1 VLAFRPLR
9 KQALLALVLTFAPLV
24 PEVSEALPLGFGRNQ
39 GDLTYKE
46 IQTPN
51 FFIYHDARTPHE
63 GQLVLESLESA
74 RPKLE
79 EWLQVKRSDPLKVI
93 LSSTTSNPSFA
104 NFITDAVELQ
114 TLGRGGR
121 DLAWHEYTHSSM
133 YRHLDNIFGPAGS
146 IIHLPWMPAWW
157 IEGLAEA
164 LSVSNGSDLQYG
176 IERYYA
182 LHGNWPSYDKLH
194 ALYDGSRFSTIGYA
208 ISGAFVSYI
217 LKTYDATRL
226 PQVMRDFYDYSM
238 PWWWAWTFVP
248 FNGFMPMDRALEN
261 YSGKNGEQLY
271 EEYKA
276 AATKYWK
283 SQRDL
288 AFYRYTSKGLELK
301 PHDTLPASTPGLG
314 LPGEA
319 ITFNSTFSFQ
329 SRGDKLM
336 FVQRDG
342 GDLFEAEVLWKN
354 DIAQDYKRGMS
365 LPDNALTV
373 RLIRKNYLLFTSGEV
388 NDNLDPK
395 RTLWIQ
401 KGEVKA
407 PIMTRPAYISQLFMS
422 DDKLVWFEEFLEKN
436 QLCWAP
442 RQLVEKGQR
451 LKNSDIRCPLVATY
465 PQSLNVLG
473 YRAAG
478 DNDTM
483 IEVWLNRAEETLYGD
498 RHQILR
504 WSPEDGRLR
513 DLPQNLR
520 GKPISVAFN
529 TRDTWLA
536 LADRSHHFLR
546 RLDKEGRC
554 IEERDLANIVTSLH
568 NSTSDLLM
576 MALWQENGAL
586 LVKTN
591 HIDAP
596 VKPCR
601 VHDEPSSPLMRAMHD
616 TQKPLKELM
625 VQADPWQN
633 RAEAAIVDDQ
643 KRIATA
649 PILGQRQGAAIKD
662 AEDINWRGRPVFA
675 FPWIGYDAMG
685 LSYGALTVPL
695 MDHLQNEHVQLIA
708 LYGAASRYPDIQLS
722 AYTTRFKTTYTLD
735 VFRRQTWNR
744 NYGPD
749 SYYFDERGA
758 EIGALRYIHSLDL
771 SLRVSYKNA
780 WMIPYLGDAAL
791 WDVLA
796 QGYLREFNIGLSK
809 SHGFHWGYIGYYLN
823 SSIASKQF
831 NSNYDYE
838 KTGVG
843 FSLGIPI
850 TIFRQPTTQSWGASY
865 SRVRGTRRKFLQEAY
880 SPLRTFIPGSGG
892 GLNEI
897 NSQLYGDPYLTNLQY
912 GDTQG
917 RLNFSW
923 TTPLVSDIAKLLHIV
938 YLQRLDATA
947 FYNYGRA
954 WFQTIDPRFDSGTA
968 AHGYKLDLQ
977 ADVKGVKLN
986 VGLGTGQVVGQD
998 WEVFGLIG
1006 FDALIDQDKR

>member
-1 VLAFRPLR
+1 MLAFRPLR
-9 KQALLALVLTFAPLV
+9 KRTLLTLVLTFAPLV
-24 PEVSEALPLGFGRNQ
+24 PEVSLALPIGFGRNQ
-39 GDLTYKE
+39 GDLIYKE

-79 EWLQVKRSDPLKVI
+79 EWLQVKRTEPLKVI

-164 LSVSNGSDLQYG
+164 MSVSNGSDLQYG

-217 LKTYDATRL
+217 LRTYDASKL

-238 PWWWAWTFVP
+238 PWWWPWTFVP
-248 FNGFMPMDRALEN
+248 FNGFMPMDQALEN
-261 YSGKNGEQLY
+261 YTGKNGPQLY
-271 EEYKA
+271 EDYKA

-283 SQRDL
+283 SQQDL
-288 AFYRYTSKGLELK
+288 AFYRWTNKGLELK
-301 PHDTLPASTPGLG
+301 PYETLPASTPGLG

-336 FVQRDG
+336 FVQREG
-342 GDLFEAEVLWKN
+342 GDLFEAEVTWKN
-354 DIAQDYKRGMS
+354 DIAQDYKRGVS
-365 LPDNALTV
+365 LPDDALTV
-373 RLIRKNYLLFTSGEV
+373 RLVRKNYLLFTTGEV

-401 KGEVKA
+401 KGEAKV
-407 PIMTRPAYISQLFMS
+407 PLMTRSAYISQLFMS

-451 LKNSDIRCPLVATY
+451 LKNADIRCPLVATY
-465 PQSLNVLG
+465 PQSLNILG
-473 YRAAG
+473 YRSLG
-478 DNDTM
+478 ENDTM
-483 IEVWLNRAEETLYGD
+483 TEVWLNRSEETLYGD

-529 TRDTWLA
+529 ARDTWLA

-546 RLDKEGRC
+546 RLDKDGRC
-554 IEERDLANIVTSLH
+554 VEERDLANIVTSLH

-576 MALWQENGAL
+576 MALWQESGAL

-601 VHDEPSSPLMRAMHD
+601 LHDEPTSPLIRAMHD

-625 VQADPWQN
+625 AQADPWQN
-633 RAEAAIVDDQ
+633 RAEASIADDQ
-643 KRIATA
+643 KRIASA
-649 PILGQRQGAAIKD
+649 PILGQRQGAPIKD

-675 FPWIGYDAMG
+675 FPWIGYDALG

-695 MDHLQNEHVQLIA
+695 MDHMQNEHVQLIA
-708 LYGAASRYPDIQLS
+708 LYGAESRYPDIQLS

-758 EIGALRYIHSLDL
+758 EIGALRYIHSLGL
-771 SLRVSYKNA
+771 SLSLSLKNA
-780 WMIPYLGDAAL
+780 WMIPYLGDDAL

-796 QGYLREFNIGLSK
+796 KGYLREFNIGLSK
-809 SHGFHWGYIGYYLN
+809 SHGFHWGYLSYYLN

-831 NSNYDYE
+831 NANYDYE

-843 FSLGIPI
+843 INMGIPI
-850 TIFRQPTTQSWGASY
+850 SILGQPTSQSWGASY
-865 SRVRGTRRKFLQEAY
+865 SRVRGSRRKFLQEAY

-917 RLNFSW
+917 RLQFAW
-923 TTPLVSDIAKLLHIV
+923 TTPLVADIAKLLHIV

-954 WFQTIDPRFDSGTA
+954 WFQQIDPRFDSGTA